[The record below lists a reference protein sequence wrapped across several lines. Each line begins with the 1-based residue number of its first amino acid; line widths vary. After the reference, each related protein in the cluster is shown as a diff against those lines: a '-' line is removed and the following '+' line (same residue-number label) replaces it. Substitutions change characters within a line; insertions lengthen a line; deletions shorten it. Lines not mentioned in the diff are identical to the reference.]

1 MTPHAKMVAAH
12 AISLG
17 VIVVL
22 AVLQGGWPATL
33 LAALGV
39 SAAAT
44 GLWTANRVT
53 RRLRAGAVEML
64 QGIDKMANAAGQVA
78 AANQSLAQGASE
90 QAASLGETSATGAR
104 INSMARE
111 NAQRG
116 EVATGLVRETDR
128 TVAEANVSLEQM
140 VSAMVEINMSSEKI
154 SKIIKVIDEIAFQTN
169 ILALNAAVEAARAG
183 EMGLGFAVV
192 ADEVRNLA
200 QRSAQ
205 AAKDTESLIAESIAG
220 AQGGAEKVDRVTNTI
235 GALEATAKKVGT
247 LIDEVSTASQEQ
259 ARGIEQI
266 LQAITQMEQ
275 VTQKTAANAEQ
286 SAAAGNELSSQMESL
301 RRDLRGM
308 AVTLG

>member
-1 MTPHAKMVAAH
+1 MVAAH
-12 AISLG
+12 AVSVSI
-17 VIVVL
+17 IVVL
-22 AVLQGGWPATL
+22 AVLHGGWPAVW

-39 SAAAT
+39 SAATA

-53 RRLRAGAVEML
+53 GRLRAGAFGML

-78 AANQSLAQGASE
+78 AASQSLAQGASE
-90 QAASLGETSATGAR
+90 QAASLGETSVTGAR

-111 NAQRG
+111 NAKRG
-116 EVATGLVRETDR
+116 EAATGLMRETDR
-128 TVAEANVSLEQM
+128 TVGEANVSLEHM

-266 LQAITQMEQ
+266 LQAIAQMGQ
-275 VTQKTAANAEQ
+275 VTQKAAANAEQ
-286 SAAAGNELSSQMESL
+286 SAAAGSELSGQMESL
-301 RRDLRGM
+301 RRDLRDM
-308 AVTLG
+308 AATLG